1 MMLPV
6 RFSALPALP
15 ILFLLA
21 TSFFPAGAND
31 TAFGGSA
38 ASPYPVHTKE
48 VRMVSEDITIR
59 SDARTGNWL
68 YTCEF
73 VFENLSEEPVSILMG
88 MPFSAM
94 TADAEE
100 AEFMVTPSGGNKIA
114 PGKPM
119 VWDFTA
125 AVDGKRVAVTAGK
138 PTVNPKIKDLNYMA
152 AYTWPMHFAGR
163 SSSKD
168 RPTSRPG
175 RAPRVHPSQKRK
187 NQAIRR
193 VRNTYTLAPTESAG
207 NIHLDY
213 ILKTGGLW
221 HDGRIGHS
229 RLRVI
234 HENTRFLLPPE
245 RPKHKPYLSGLPG
258 YIAPAGYKIRSG
270 DGPLVIEWDLRDFAP
285 KEDLEV
291 IFRHREL
298 MIMDHTQT
306 VFSEATDR
314 AQGLRRLRNLPYA
327 AHGYSFKN
335 KTLRDYFA
343 TLWYPMHDP
352 SFKESDFSKMSRKL
366 IADAKREEAEMKR

>member
-1 MMLPV
+1 MTPAREPSLLP
-6 RFSALPALP
+6 ALPALS
-15 ILFLLA
+15 LLLA
-21 TSFFPAGAND
+21 SLLPAGAND

-38 ASPYPVHTKE
+38 ASPYPIHTKE
-48 VRMVSEDITIR
+48 IRMVSEDITIR

-73 VFENLSEEPVSILMG
+73 VFENLSEDPVSILMG

-94 TADAEE
+94 TADEEE
-100 AEFMVTPSGGNKIA
+100 AEFMVIPSGGKEIA

-119 VWDFTA
+119 VWNFTA

-138 PTVNPKIKDLNYMA
+138 PTVNPKIKDLDYMA

-163 SSSKD
+163 SSNKA
-168 RPTSRPG
+168 RGVRNTYKPG
-175 RAPRVHPSQKRK
+175 QVPGPKRK

-234 HENTRFLLPPE
+234 HENTKFLLPPK
-245 RPKHKPYLSGLPG
+245 RPKHDPYLSGLPG

-285 KEDLEV
+285 KEDLQV

-298 MIMDHTQT
+298 MIMDHSQN
-306 VFSEATDR
+306 VFSGATDR

-335 KTLRDYFA
+335 KTLQDYFA

-352 SFKESDFSKMSRKL
+352 AFKESDFSKMSRKL
-366 IADAKREEAEMKR
+366 IADAKRQEAEIKR